1 MKLKPVKENIDIK
14 FEAINNFVQIELLE
28 PESTGFVVT
37 KDDKRLRCIAKVLSV
52 GPGRQLFNG
61 TWVKLDLKPGD
72 IIAFQDHLLTEVR
85 LNKQGSKKIFVVNGE
100 EVFGKFSNLKELENL

>member
-1 MKLKPVKENIDIK
+1 MKPTRENSTIQ

-28 PESTGFVVT
+28 AASKGFVVT
-37 KDDKRLRCIAKVLSV
+37 RDDKRLRCIARVLSV

-72 IIAFQDHLLTEVR
+72 IITFQDHLLTEIY
-85 LNKQGSKKIFVVNGE
+85 LNKQGTKRAFFVNGE
-100 EVFGKFSNLKELENL
+100 EIFAKLKSDLKDLDNL